1 MVTKDGRP
9 DDLIPHFPSDHAEEP
24 EQPGIGKAWDRAVIS
39 SRILKTSILFVTAAP
54 IVFAVLLVEN
64 PTALFANDTAS
75 LAHTLAPQDG
85 TGQSMPTIQSTA
97 GAQALSPTARDAST
111 GDKIAA
117 AFKTAVQSQTE
128 DGQPPAEALLKQ
140 FQAWAAD
147 EETRDEITG
156 AFEPADQSQSEIPQ
170 PPAEA
175 LLKQFQAWAAEEDAR
190 VQVPPVEDAQVQ
202 AQDAQAQ
209 AQDAQAQEVHNAQAQ
224 VRPVQKHRQVKSVQI
239 ARADV
244 RPVKNT
250 RAKVVKNARA
260 QVRSERNVQAHVRPE
275 QNALPQD
282 RSVQNGETQWPER
295 RFGWLD

>member
-1 MVTKDGRP
+1 MATKDGRP
-9 DDLIPHFPSDHAEEP
+9 DDLIPNFLSDYAEEH
-24 EQPGIGKAWDRAVIS
+24 EQPGIVKALDRAVIS

-54 IVFAVLLVEN
+54 VFFTVLLVEN
-64 PTALFANDTAS
+64 PTALFANATAS
-75 LAHTLAPQDG
+75 LAGTLAPLDG
-85 TGQSMPTIQSTA
+85 TGQSMSTIQSTA
-97 GAQALSPTARDAST
+97 GAQALAPTAREAPA

-156 AFEPADQSQSEIPQ
+156 AFEPADQSQSEISQ
-170 PPAEA
+170 PPAGA
-175 LLKQFQAWAAEEDAR
+175 LLRQFQAWAAEEDAR
-190 VQVPPVEDAQVQ
+190 VQVPPVHPVQDPQVQ
-202 AQDAQAQ
+202 V
-209 AQDAQAQEVHNAQAQ
+209 QDAQAQEVQNARAQ
-224 VRPVQKHRQVKSVQI
+224 VRPVQKHRHVKSVQI
-239 ARADV
+239 ARADI

-260 QVRSERNVQAHVRPE
+260 QVRRGQNVQAQVGPE

-282 RSVQNGETQWPER
+282 RSVQNAETQWPER
-295 RFGWLD
+295 RFGWLY